1 MQQNR
6 WRIGLASLALALSI
20 SALPVLAEVIADQ
33 PRTITTVQG
42 HGDCLFD
49 ASHPDH
55 AAIATGYRDGVKG
68 ATDLIAMYVPCLSL
82 QRALDA
88 NPAPVWLSEWLSYEV
103 NRIGLEPEQWSQPA
117 ATIAQL
123 CQDARTGH
131 PSAGGYDFTAAVERA
146 HTTLSPDKPV
156 VYFGVIGEEIGACYL
171 AALRLEQRPAGAAQ
185 RQLTVTAFMLAA
197 RQWIYQSVRRN
208 SDAGGRHDEVLQLA
222 RATAR
227 AFLDKNR
234 VD

>member
-1 MQQNR
+1 MIQNR
-6 WRIGLASLALALSI
+6 SFA
-20 SALPVLAEVIADQ
+20 VIAAVTLAIGQ
-33 PRTITTVQG
+33 PQVSAEPIANAPRPIITVQS

-82 QRALDA
+82 QRALGKA
-88 NPAPVWLSEWLSYEV
+88 TATAWLPEWLTYEV
-103 NRIGLEPEQWSQPA
+103 NRVGLELEQWAQPS

-131 PSAGGYDFTAAVERA
+131 PSAGGYDFAAAVERA
-146 HTTLSPDKPV
+146 HTTLSLEKPV

-171 AALRLEQRPAGAAQ
+171 AALRLEQGPAGTAQ

-197 RQWIYQSVRRN
+197 QQWVYQSVRRN
-208 SDAGGRHDEVLQLA
+208 SDAGGRHDDVLQLA
-222 RATAR
+222 RTTAR
-227 AFLDKNR
+227 AFLDTNR
-234 VD
+234 RD

>member
-1 MQQNR
+1 VQHNQ
-6 WRIGLASLALALSI
+6 WRIGLASLALVLSI
-20 SALPVLAEVIADQ
+20 SARPVSAQVIADQ
-33 PRTITTVQG
+33 PRTIITVQS

-55 AAIATGYRDGVKG
+55 SAIATGYRDGVKG

-82 QRALDA
+82 QRALDDKSA
-88 NPAPVWLSEWLSYEV
+88 TVWLEEWLSYEV
-103 NRIGLEPEQWSQPA
+103 NRVGLEPEQWAQPS

-131 PSAGGYDFTAAVERA
+131 PSAGGFDFAAAVERA
-146 HTTLSPDKPV
+146 HTTLSPEKPV

-171 AALRLEQRPAGAAQ
+171 AALRLELRPAGAAQ

-197 RQWIYQSVRRN
+197 RQWVYQSVRRN
-208 SDAGGRHDEVLQLA
+208 SDAGGRHDDVLALS
-222 RATAR
+222 RVTAQ
-227 AFLDKNR
+227 AFLRKNQI
-234 VD
+234 D